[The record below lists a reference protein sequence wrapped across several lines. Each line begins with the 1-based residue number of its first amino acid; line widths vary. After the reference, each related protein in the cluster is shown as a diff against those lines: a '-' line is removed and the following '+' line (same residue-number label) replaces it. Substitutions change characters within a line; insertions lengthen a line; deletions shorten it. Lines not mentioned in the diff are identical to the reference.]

1 MPNYLLPMP
10 NGRVPTIQY
19 INDLTEV
26 GVISP
31 EMANKQIKILQY
43 LQQNKNITEQQKQQ
57 IIKQYFNR

>member
-19 INDLTEV
+19 INDLSEA

-31 EMANKQIKILQY
+31 EIANKQIKILQY

>member
-19 INDLTEV
+19 INDLSEV

-31 EMANKQIKILQY
+31 EIANKQIKILQY